1 MIETGVRNPV
11 LTPTVNRRGWRFNE
25 LGKGGEPTEIRYD
38 LIAEPL
44 HGADDAIIATWRQGD
59 CCDIRHCAS
68 GTSCFQGNM
77 DVEQL
82 KKLMKENGD
91 NQVGI
96 AALIG
101 ISPDKLSKVLHGKR
115 SLKLH
120 EANILRAYYGLDK
133 PKEAPA
139 MLPIVGLISAGSW
152 QEGFPSVRGYM
163 PSPDQRLSADS
174 FVVIVEGDSMNLVAE
189 EGEGI
194 VVDPRDTSL
203 VDKGYYIVR
212 NESGEMTFKQYR
224 EGPARLE
231 PCSDN
236 EAHQT
241 IYPGREI
248 FTVVGR
254 AKKRVSDL

>member
-1 MIETGVRNPV
+1 MIKA
-11 LTPTVNRRGWRFNE
+11 RGGDVPLPPGN
-25 LGKGGEPTEIRYD
+25 GGGWSFDEAGQLSQSAKVVYD
-38 LIAEPL
+38 LVAKPIHPPK
-44 HGADDAIIATWRQGD
+44 DAIIATLSQEESCDNHHCVGD
-59 CCDIRHCAS
+59 
-68 GTSCFQGNM
+68 TTCFHGNM

-82 KKLMKENGD
+82 KKLMVENGD
-91 NQVGI
+91 TQVGL
-96 AALIG
+96 AKLVG

-194 VVDPRDTSL
+194 IVDPRDTNL
-203 VDKGYYIVR
+203 VDKGYYVVR

-231 PCSDN
+231 PCSTNSD
-236 EAHQT
+236 HK
-241 IYPGREI
+241 IIHPGREI